1 MTSNWR
7 KSWSWIGLA
16 ALLLGLLPM
25 VTSAAPTQPDWSK
38 VEPTLMAA
46 LDAQG
51 EAGFYVI
58 LTVQADLS
66 GAAALKT
73 KVEKTTYVFE
83 HLKAVADQT
92 QGPLLDYLRA
102 QGVEGK
108 SYYIENMIK
117 VQRASRAV
125 VEALVARPDVAQI
138 MPLPAAQHDP
148 VIQETPEQSPL
159 AIEWNITRVKAPQ
172 VWALGYHG
180 EGMVV
185 GDNDTGLQ
193 YNHPAL
199 VGKYRGNL
207 GGGNFDHN
215 YNWWNGL
222 GSNVPS
228 DSDGHGTHTAGTMV
242 GDDGAGNQIGVAPGA
257 KLIACGALFNSDPVE
272 CFEWFLA
279 PWNLLGQ
286 NPDPSKAPDAV
297 NNSWYDNS
305 GYNYRPIIQS
315 LNAAGIAVIKSAGN
329 WGSACNTISP
339 PGNVPEIISTAAFSN
354 GDAIASFSSR
364 GPSSTYGQTILK
376 PEVAAPGVS
385 VRSSYPTNTYT
396 YMSGTSMAAPHS
408 TASVALIWNAAPC
421 LQGDVPTTKQ
431 IMMET
436 AESKISAQCP
446 PFVDH
451 PNDVW
456 GWGILDE
463 LAAVQAA
470 QAYCT
475 TGGLHLNKG
484 KMNWAAAA
492 RPGLYKIVYSGRV
505 HDQDHQVVAGVLVTG
520 VYTYPDATQHTV
532 TYTTT
537 ALGQFKFPIKE
548 SQTGVYQLCV
558 TNMQKTGYAFDPNF
572 GEWPLCMSVTVTP

>member
-1 MTSNWR
+1 MSNWSER
-7 KSWSWIGLA
+7 WSWIVLA
-16 ALLLGLLPM
+16 ALVLGLLPM
-25 VTSAAPTQPDWSK
+25 VTSAAPSQPDWSK
-38 VEPTLMAA
+38 VEPSVRAA
-46 LDAQG
+46 LDANG

-58 LTVQADLS
+58 LTAQADLS
-66 GAAALKT
+66 GAAALRT
-73 KVEKTTYVFE
+73 KVEKTTYVFR
-83 HLKAVADQT
+83 HLKAVADET
-92 QGPLLDYLRA
+92 QAPVMEYLA
-102 QGVEGK
+102 SMGVQGT
-108 SYYIENMIK
+108 SYYIQNMIR
-117 VQRASRAV
+117 VQNAGRAV
-125 VEALVARPDVAQI
+125 VEGLVARPDVAQI

-148 VIQETPEQSPL
+148 VTQEASPEQRTT
-159 AIEWNITRVKAPQ
+159 AIEWNVTRVKAPD
-172 VWALGYHG
+172 VWALGYNG
-180 EGMVV
+180 GGMVV

-193 YNHPAL
+193 WDHPAI
-199 VGKYRGNL
+199 KNHYRGWN
-207 GGGNFDHN
+207 GTTADHN

-279 PWNLLGQ
+279 PWDLTRQ
-286 NPDPSKAPDAV
+286 NPDPAKAPDAV

-305 GYNYRPIIQS
+305 GYDYRPIIQS
-315 LNAAGIAVIKSAGN
+315 LTTAGIAVIKSAGN

-339 PGNVPEIISTAAFSN
+339 PGNVPEVIATAAFAN
-354 GDAIASFSSR
+354 GDVIASFSSR

-376 PEVAAPGVS
+376 PEVTAPGVS
-385 VRSSYPTNTYT
+385 VRSSYPTNTYS
-396 YMSGTSMAAPHS
+396 YLSGTSMAAPHS
-408 TASVALIWNAAPC
+408 TASVALIWSAAPC

-431 IMMET
+431 IMMES
-436 AESKISAQCP
+436 ADSKIDAQCQ
-446 PFVDH
+446 PFVGH

-456 GWGILDE
+456 GWGILNE

-475 TGGLHLNKG
+475 QGELHLNKA
-484 KMNWAAAA
+484 KMNWAAASK
-492 RPGLYKIVYSGRV
+492 PGLYKVVYSGRV

-520 VYTYPDATQHTV
+520 VYTYPDGSQHTV

-537 ALGQFKFPIKE
+537 VQGQFKYPIKE

-558 TNMQKTGYAFDPNF
+558 TNMQKTGYVFSPNY
-572 GEWPLCMSVTVTP
+572 GEWPLCTSVTVTP